1 MDWKMNFKD
10 STLIKYYF
18 HGICIA
24 VMLILSELILS
35 TFTVLNSTNLP
46 TLIMFNPPLGTIL
59 LFFVYLFVIPLHCGL
74 LNYLLAKRL
83 WRETELKVGFW
94 IWLNGFYLYIVQ
106 SIVGTMLKLT
116 LEQWLIRMAFFLF
129 VFPIPM
135 FLGYIG
141 KYIAVK
147 KIILAS

>member
-24 VMLILSELILS
+24 VMFILSELILS
-35 TFTVLNSTNLP
+35 TFTVWNSTNPP
-46 TLIMFNPPLGTIL
+46 TLIMFNPPLDTIL
-59 LFFVYLFVIPLHCGL
+59 LFFVRLFVIPLLCGL

-94 IWLNGFYLYIVQ
+94 IWLNL
-106 SIVGTMLKLT
+106 S
-116 LEQWLIRMAFFLF
+116 LIH
-129 VFPIPM
+129 I
-135 FLGYIG
+135 
-141 KYIAVK
+141 
-147 KIILAS
+147 